1 MKIIGVI
8 PARYASTRFPG
19 KPLVDICGKPMIQRV
34 FEQVKKVE
42 AFSEVFV
49 ATDDERIR
57 EVCEKCGVPV
67 EMTSS
72 ACATPWHR
80 AQEISQRVP
89 ADFYVTING
98 DEPLI
103 EPRVIRAAIPD
114 DVPQDTEFGT
124 NVITEMTNPSEVTD
138 PTNIKMVFNDKLECL
153 YMSRT
158 PVPFPYKSTD
168 FRYYKHVGVVGCNKR
183 MLDFYVNS
191 VPGRFEK
198 IEGID
203 SLRFVDYGKRL
214 QLFIVENAGTL
225 SVDTPNDLERVRE
238 KAKTGGG
245 YNK

>member
-42 AFSEVFV
+42 EFSEVVV
-49 ATDDERIR
+49 ATDDERI
-57 EVCEKCGVPV
+57 EKCCRENGMPV
-67 EMTSS
+67 VMTPAS
-72 ACATPWHR
+72 CATPWHR
-80 AQEISQRVP
+80 AKEVADCLP
-89 ADFYVTING
+89 ADFYITVNG

-103 EPRVIRAAIPD
+103 EPQVIRAAIPSA
-114 DVPQDTEFGT
+114 VPLDEEFGT
-124 NVITEMTNPSEVTD
+124 NIITEMESPSEVMD
-138 PTNIKMVFNDKLECL
+138 PTNIKMVFNDKLECC

-158 PVPFPYKSTD
+158 PIPYPYKSTS

-191 VPGRFEK
+191 VPGRFEL

-214 QLFIVENAGTL
+214 QLVIVENAGTL
-225 SVDTPNDLERVRE
+225 SVDTQNDLRRVRE
-238 KAKTGGG
+238 IVCRQENASI
-245 YNK
+245 